1 MTCSTCDS
9 QGQPTTRSFFA
20 PGSVVSLGLNFY
32 GDNLCAVYGD
42 GSLWCAGSNNSGQ
55 LGTGDFSPRPTPV
68 MVQPP
73 GSVRIGCP

>member
-1 MTCSTCDS
+1 
-9 QGQPTTRSFFA
+9 
-20 PGSVVSLGLNFY
+20 VVSLGLNFY

-73 GSVRIGCP
+73 GSVRIGCS